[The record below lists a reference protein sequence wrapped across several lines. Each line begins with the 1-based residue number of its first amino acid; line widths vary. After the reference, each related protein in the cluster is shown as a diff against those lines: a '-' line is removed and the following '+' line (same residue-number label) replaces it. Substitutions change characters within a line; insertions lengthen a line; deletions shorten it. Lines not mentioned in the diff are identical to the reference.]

1 MNRSINIAAINNLC
15 QIFNRVSDMFL
26 KNLLNKYI

>member
-1 MNRSINIAAINNLC
+1 MNRSMNIAAINNLC
-15 QIFNRVSDMFL
+15 QIFNWVSGMFL